1 MDMKYLVLVF
11 LVLFSVVPVS
21 FSSYDDFDRVCCLRV
36 DDGNVDATLA
46 EFCRGSGSHILG
58 LQNPDEDVDG
68 SFNVTSDQR
77 GSVDNGCRSLVLDRG
92 LNCVDVSGS
101 FVPERFFINVSQLN
115 IAGHTRA
122 FPDLNRCVSYSAC
135 SGNNCAW
142 FNDGSIGGGI
152 SVDVPVDDSQTG
164 VIVIPRVEDVPRVS
178 QVNLGLTPFGDVVQR
193 GICESS
199 NLPFGGAFMSR
210 NSCEAIND
218 DCVYDPLRVG
228 VLTQAVGDGRSQGSL
243 SRMLGSGGS
252 RGLFSRLNPD
262 IMCVSKSNRISSCED
277 INSRDVCED
286 YEDRLEP
293 SDDSLMGIYGCEWRE
308 VSSRVGTCITSGIY
322 YPDQESKDLGQ
333 SKGISIAQSILRN
346 NFISNPTF
354 EVMHGNEL
362 RYWDGDYT
370 LLDNSDRNNLLGLQR
385 VRLNPNQQIFQL
397 ISGIPA
403 RANFEVRLITNN
415 PSDVRVLIDSQVLTL
430 GQERPLFEFR
440 ETSSDLTLMVF
451 EFSNDIK
458 FANRELAIASSGNAD
473 IFGVSLGLFSSDDT
487 ATLRRVA
494 SSIFTEN
501 LFPQDSFNCQICSQF
516 STVGTCTQ
524 DSLNSASKCTLISS
538 GENQRYSSPAQE
550 EVNPYATFS
559 GIENIFVETHMT
571 FCGLFASESTC
582 IDKDNFLN
590 SVMAQ
595 YHNQDQLCRWAVDD
609 SLTNGG
615 FCFKDSSGDQLPD
628 TINNGALSSMQNLD
642 NFNTYFSSFNLD
654 PRDSGDL
661 NDFQLSCDSVPP
673 RVFIEPYKRTAN
685 SVGSVTDANLNEVG
699 VIEFLYVRIENY
711 QSPACSVFE
720 NFKPN
725 LYLVFNSEIN
735 VNAEDLF
742 PEFNPSFRFFEN
754 TYSYNQF
761 RNLLSNY
768 MLESQIDEFLET
780 GYIEVFDQS
789 GNRQV
794 NRIRTQIGE
803 LASRPRFEIS
813 LNPNSESEMYSI
825 SSLMVEPEMDS
836 SLEQFGEFCDI
847 RVIDVEE
854 SLTIVDEADISF
866 TNLQGNG
873 YQIGQRIMD
882 YETQRRDFNDDRDD
896 FPVRVFVQ
904 CRDIFNQ
911 EESNIKDFNFITNNG
926 IIIHQFSNEIFNPD
940 NIPYLDTVSKTIF
953 LNMSARESVS
963 CSNSFIRGISLNP
976 GSQVDPEVYYSNEE
990 LEGVDFSISP
1000 LAQYVLGIV
1009 AGFVPQDSRL
1019 DVTNSGSVTSQD
1031 ALEILRVQVGFQPS
1045 DISYL
1050 DNINSAIQLWEDGSI
1065 ELASQDFG
1073 SLGPIIFS
1081 QTSNIDGYPQ
1091 RFEEDLD
1098 FSGLIIQDGL
1108 YEYVLECSYQ
1118 GESFTRSLKF
1128 EYNTQNVDI
1137 SSLKIIERD
1146 ETKWAIVDDN
1156 VYIDAVGRNLL
1167 SNSNIP
1173 LTNEF
1178 NDYIR
1183 TRLMLYVE
1191 DLSEE
1196 VESISICNND
1206 DFEINR
1212 LNPIITQDL
1221 IGIGND
1227 EGCKVEFIE
1236 EDSVLKF
1243 TSPIRVTN
1251 KIGNSNEKTIVT
1263 LFELFGPRI
1272 EMTTQSGGMVIDD
1285 VLYFNTDNPQ
1295 FEIDLG
1301 LASFREFSCEIQ
1313 LELNANLL
1321 NTIQR
1326 DSVDSNVS
1334 FGISDI
1340 SDNENILRLPNT
1352 EIFLDV
1358 TCEENLFGRNDS
1370 LRVRLQQDTQPPQIE
1385 LIRFLD
1391 MGTNWAYPL
1400 SGISS
1405 IHSDVEV
1412 ILSNDEIFV
1421 SCDYMVTDESSEEFI
1436 VGKNLRTASGSNTN
1450 VAVDSDAKILTRG
1463 NSDELPL
1470 VTISNN
1476 EIFSTNRINHSID
1489 VVCTDAAGNRAQER
1503 FEGYSLSLLNFEE
1516 LQVSGRG
1523 DSSNNLMLRVT
1534 SLTPL
1539 DGSLLTITDL
1549 RRNEVFYSGLLDSL
1563 DIVTTQ
1569 SGSVFEIE
1577 IRNIKSLSEFDSA
1590 REYPFRAEFSF
1601 NQGMKFEDEFDI
1613 LIDNEK
1619 PTINLNVNTNDDNVI
1634 FGDII
1639 SGTLLIEDGPDFSRG
1654 LRSVEISLYGNG
1666 QLINLTELNED
1677 LGYQVSRNLLY
1688 QNLTGGNY
1696 MFIIRAVDMF
1706 GNSEELKDFFE
1717 LNDGF
1722 GVRLLSSDN
1731 VYLNEL
1737 APMTWYTQNRLP
1749 TLRFETFK
1757 AVESCTLRPGVDGGY
1772 IGSSYEFRNVG
1783 SNIYELNLGDVSGF
1797 QIREGRHRVVLSCV
1811 GVEGDDEDVGDVGVF
1826 LYFINTIPDYT
1837 LNIDWGRTLFIRP
1850 GETTRSFNVTVEQR
1864 AAFRDVT
1871 CELTLVNPNG
1881 NREQIELQE
1890 RFSEDIGSYIANL
1903 DLAQGRYSLELQ
1915 CSTPVGVSGPTK
1927 VYEIDVVRQDFEI
1940 NLVSMKKVS
1949 NGLEIN
1955 TKNSP
1960 IIVPR
1965 PQTFNEDTSEYRIQF
1980 TTNYQ
1985 EQLNCFVETPK
1996 SGLINFVRS
2005 LFINS
2010 RIEAQSF
2017 PQTLDLYESVVEIDP
2032 SVTSIDISC
2041 RRGQDFS
2048 SQTFRFPISLFD
2060 ESGFQIGSI
2069 TVEGE
2074 R

>member
-1 MDMKYLVLVF
+1 MNMKYLVLVF
-11 LVLFSVVPVS
+11 LILFSVVPVS
-21 FSSYDDFDRVCCLRV
+21 FASFDDFDRVCCLRV

-58 LQNPDEDVDG
+58 LQDPDEEVQG
-68 SFNVTSDQR
+68 AFSIAPNGR
-77 GSVDNGCRSLVLDRG
+77 GSVDDGCRSLVLDRG

-101 FVPERFFINVSQLN
+101 FVSERFFISVDGLN

-122 FPDLNRCVSYSAC
+122 FPDRLTCQSYSAC

-142 FNDGSIGGGI
+142 FDDGSVDGGVNI
-152 SVDVPVDDSQTG
+152 EDPVDDSQTG
-164 VIVIPRVEDVPRVS
+164 VIVVPREEEVPQIS
-178 QVNLGLTPFGDVVQR
+178 AENLGLRPFDMVQ
-193 GICESS
+193 GNICESS

-218 DCVYDPLRVG
+218 DCVYDPLRAG
-228 VLTQAVGDGRSQGSL
+228 VLTQREGDSRSQ
-243 SRMLGSGGS
+243 
-252 RGLFSRLNPD
+252 GLFSRLLPD

-277 INSRDVCED
+277 INSRDVCEY
-286 YEDRLEP
+286 YEDRLKP
-293 SDDSLMGIYGCEWRE
+293 SDDSLMGMYGCEWRE

-346 NFISNPTF
+346 NFVSNPTF
-354 EVMHGNEL
+354 EVMQGNEL

-385 VRLNPNQQIFQL
+385 VRLNSNQQIFQL

-415 PSDVRVLIDSQVLTL
+415 PSNVRVLIDSQVLTL

-440 ETSSDLTLMVF
+440 ETPSDLTLMVF
-451 EFSNDIK
+451 EFSNDIE

-501 LFPQDSFNCQICSQF
+501 LFPQNSFDCQLCSLL
-516 STVGTCTQ
+516 STVGTCT
-524 DSLNSASKCTLISS
+524 SEGINSASKCTLISS
-538 GENQRYSSPAQE
+538 DENQRYRSPAQE
-550 EVNPYATFS
+550 QVNPYVTHS
-559 GIENIFVETHMT
+559 GIENMFVETHMT
-571 FCGLFASESTC
+571 FCGAFASQSRCE
-582 IDKDNFLN
+582 DPDNFLN
-590 SVMAQ
+590 SIMAQ
-595 YHNQDQLCRWAVDD
+595 YHNTDSLCRWAVDD

-628 TINNGALSSMQNLD
+628 TVNNGALSSMQNHNDL
-642 NFNTYFSSFNLD
+642 NTYFSSFNLD
-654 PRDSGDL
+654 PRESGDL

-685 SVGSVTDANLNEVG
+685 SVGPVTDANLNEVG
-699 VIEFLYVRIENY
+699 VIDFVYVRIENY

-720 NFKPN
+720 NFEPN
-725 LYLVFNSEIN
+725 LYLVFNTGIN

-742 PEFNPSFRFFEN
+742 PEFNRSFRFFEN
-754 TYSYNQF
+754 TYSYSQF

-768 MLESQIDEFLET
+768 MLESQIDEFFET
-780 GYIEVFDQS
+780 GSIEVFDQS

-803 LASRPRFEIS
+803 IASRPRFDIS
-813 LNPNSESEMYSI
+813 LVPNSEFEMYSI
-825 SSLMVEPEMDS
+825 SSLIVEPTMGS

-854 SLTIVDEADISF
+854 SLTIVDEVNISF

-882 YETQRRDFNDDRDD
+882 YETQRRDFNDDRDE
-896 FPVRVFVQ
+896 FLVRVFVQ

-926 IIIHQFSNEIFNPD
+926 IIVHQFSNEIFNPD

-953 LNMSARESVS
+953 LNMSARQDVS
-963 CSNSFIRGISLNP
+963 CTNSFIRGISLNP
-976 GSQVDPEVYYSNEE
+976 GSQVDPEVHFSNQE
-990 LEGVDFSISP
+990 LEGIDFSVSS
-1000 LAQYVLGIV
+1000 LAQYTLAV
-1009 AGFVPQDSRL
+1009 AVGLAPQDSRL
-1019 DVTNSGSVTSQD
+1019 DVTNTGTVTTRD
-1031 ALEILRVQVGFQPS
+1031 ALEILRVQVGLEASDPS
-1045 DISYL
+1045 YV
-1050 DNINSAIQLWEDGSI
+1050 DNINSLIQQWGDGSI
-1065 ELASQDFG
+1065 ELISEEFA
-1073 SLGPIIFS
+1073 SLGAISFS
-1081 QTSNIDGYPQ
+1081 QTSNIEGYPQ
-1091 RFEEDLD
+1091 RFEDTLD
-1098 FSGLIIQDGL
+1098 FSGLITQDGL
-1108 YEYVLECSYQ
+1108 YEYVLECTYQ
-1118 GESFTRSLKF
+1118 GEPFTRSLKF

-1137 SSLKIIERD
+1137 SSLKIVERD
-1146 ETKWAIVDDN
+1146 NERWTIIDGN
-1156 VYIDAVGRNLL
+1156 VYIDAVGRNLI

-1173 LTNEF
+1173 LTSEF
-1178 NDYIR
+1178 NNYVR

-1191 DLSEE
+1191 DLGEE

-1227 EGCKVEFIE
+1227 EGCNVEFIE

-1251 KIGNSNEKTIVT
+1251 KIGNTNEKTIVT
-1263 LFELFGPRI
+1263 LFEVFGPRI
-1272 EMTTQSGGMVIDD
+1272 EMTTQNGGMVIDD

-1295 FEIDLG
+1295 FRVNLG
-1301 LASFREFSCEIQ
+1301 LASFREFNCEIQ
-1313 LELNANLL
+1313 LELNSNIL

-1326 DSVDSNVS
+1326 NSMNSNIN
-1334 FGISDI
+1334 FGINDI
-1340 SDNENILRLPNT
+1340 SNNPNILNLPNT
-1352 EIFLDV
+1352 EVFLDV
-1358 TCEENLFGRNDS
+1358 TCEENLFGRSDS

-1385 LIRFLD
+1385 HIRFLD

-1450 VAVDSDAKILTRG
+1450 VVVDSDAKILTRG

-1489 VVCTDAAGNRAQER
+1489 VACTDAAGNRAQER
-1503 FEGYSLSLLNFEE
+1503 FEGYSLSLLNFGE

-1577 IRNIKSLSEFDSA
+1577 IRNIKSLSQFDSA

-1601 NQGMKFEDEFDI
+1601 NQGMEFVDEFDV

-1634 FGDII
+1634 FGNVV
-1639 SGTLLIEDGPDFSRG
+1639 SGTLTIEDGPDFSRG
-1654 LRSVEISLYGNG
+1654 LRSVEIALFRDG
-1666 QLINLTELNED
+1666 ELVDIVELSED

-1688 QNLTGGNY
+1688 DNLTGGDY
-1696 MFIIRAVDMF
+1696 MFLIRAVDMF
-1706 GNSEELKDFFE
+1706 GNSEELEYFFE

-1783 SNIYELNLGDVSGF
+1783 SNIFELNLEDVSGF
-1797 QIREGRHRVVLSCV
+1797 QIRDGRHRVVLSCI

-1837 LNIDWGRTLFIRP
+1837 LNIEWGRTLFIRP
-1850 GETTRSFNVTVEQR
+1850 GETTRSFNVTIEQR

-1871 CELTLVNPNG
+1871 CELTLINPNG

-1955 TKNSP
+1955 TQNSP
-1960 IIVPR
+1960 IVVPR
-1965 PQTFNEDTSEYRIQF
+1965 PQSFNEDSSEYRIQF

-1985 EQLNCFVETPK
+1985 EQLNCSVETPR
-1996 SGLINFVRS
+1996 SGFVNFVRS

-2010 RIEAQSF
+2010 QIEAQSF

-2060 ESGFQIGSI
+2060 ESGFQIGPI